1 VELRAI
7 DVHTHV
13 ATPEALGE
21 MRAMAGAFNTELTGI
36 PIEDTASAYRADG
49 MMAVVFMV
57 DRETRGEPYLGNDY
71 VAHLVAPYP
80 DVLIGFASVDP
91 WKGELAVTEVR
102 RAVRELG
109 LRGVKLMPLTQEF
122 YPDDRRFFPLWEEI
136 AALDVPVTIH
146 VGTTGVGAGTPG
158 GDGVELSYGRPVP
171 HLDVLAANFPRLTI
185 VAAHP
190 GWPWHDELLAVM
202 VHKTN
207 VWMDL
212 SGWSPR
218 YLPPSVVQ
226 YASTLLQDRV
236 MFGTDYPLLTPAR
249 WLRDFE
255 QAPFKDEVRPKIL
268 LENARRLLRID

>member
-1 VELRAI
+1 
-7 DVHTHV
+7 
-13 ATPEALGE
+13 
-21 MRAMAGAFNTELTGI
+21 
-36 PIEDTASAYRADG
+36 
-49 MMAVVFMV
+49 
-57 DRETRGEPYLGNDY
+57 
-71 VAHLVAPYP
+71 
-80 DVLIGFASVDP
+80 
-91 WKGELAVTEVR
+91 
-102 RAVRELG
+102 
-109 LRGVKLMPLTQEF
+109 
-122 YPDDRRFFPLWEEI
+122 
-136 AALDVPVTIH
+136 
-146 VGTTGVGAGTPG
+146 
-158 GDGVELSYGRPVP
+158 
-171 HLDVLAANFPRLTI
+171 
-185 VAAHP
+185 
-190 GWPWHDELLAVM
+190 M